1 MKRVFLIF
9 LLFPTLLFSQNIE
22 ADSSILSKTTN
33 PAYQF
38 STKKLIIPT
47 ILVSYGVLS
56 LMSDGL
62 KTLNQ
67 STRHESREH
76 ILPGAKI
83 DNYMQYA
90 PAIAVYGLNLSGV
103 KGKHNFKDRTI
114 IYATSQLIS
123 AAMVLPT
130 KQLVGE
136 ESPDGSSKTSFP
148 SGHTA
153 TAFSS
158 AHFMFREYNETNFWL
173 GISGY
178 PIAAMTGI
186 YRIFNDKHWVG
197 DVIAGAG
204 IGILSTEVAY
214 WLFPTISKWFANKK
228 NQASLVI
235 LPTYQT
241 KQFGLAII
249 KTF

>member
-136 ESPDGSSKTSFP
+136 ERPDGSSKTSFP

-158 AHFMFREYNETNFWL
+158 AHFMFREYNETNFL
-173 GISGY
+173 VGY
-178 PIAAMTGI
+178 F
-186 YRIFNDKHWVG
+186 RLFNDKHWVG

>member
-1 MKRVFLIF
+1 MKYLFLVFLVC
-9 LLFPTLLFSQNIE
+9 PTLLFSQKME
-22 ADSSILSKTTN
+22 ADSSVISQKTD
-33 PAYQF
+33 PVYQF
-38 STKKLIIPT
+38 SAKKLIIPSV
-47 ILVSYGVLS
+47 LVSYGILS
-56 LMSDGL
+56 LMSDDL
-62 KTLNQ
+62 KKLNQ
-67 STRHESREH
+67 STRYESMEH

-83 DNYMQYA
+83 DNYTQYV
-90 PAIAVYGLNLSGV
+90 PAIAVYGLNLVGV

-114 IYATSQLIS
+114 IYITSQLLS
-123 AAMVLPT
+123 AAIVLPT

-136 ESPDGSSKTSFP
+136 ERPDGSSKTSFP

-173 GISGY
+173 SISGY

-186 YRIFNDKHWVG
+186 YRVFNDKHWVG

-204 IGILSTEVAY
+204 IGILSTEMAY
-214 WLFPTISKWFANKK
+214 WLFPTISKWFTGKK
-228 NQASLVI
+228 NQSSLVI

-241 KQFGLAII
+241 KQFGLGII
-249 KTF
+249 KIF

>member
-1 MKRVFLIF
+1 
-9 LLFPTLLFSQNIE
+9 
-22 ADSSILSKTTN
+22 
-33 PAYQF
+33 
-38 STKKLIIPT
+38 
-47 ILVSYGVLS
+47 
-56 LMSDGL
+56 MSDGL

-103 KGKHNFKDRTI
+103 KGKHNFRDRTI

-136 ESPDGSSKTSFP
+136 ERPDGSSKTSFP

-197 DVIAGAG
+197 DVMTGAG

>member
-1 MKRVFLIF
+1 MKRIFLLF

-22 ADSSILSKTTN
+22 ADSSIISKTTN

-38 STKKLIIPT
+38 SAKKLIIPT

-103 KGKHNFKDRTI
+103 KGKHNFRDRTI

-136 ESPDGSSKTSFP
+136 ERPDGSSKTSFP

>member
-22 ADSSILSKTTN
+22 ADSSIISKTTN

-38 STKKLIIPT
+38 SAKKLIIPT

-103 KGKHNFKDRTI
+103 KGNHNFTDRTI

-123 AAMVLPT
+123 AAMVLPA

-136 ESPDGSSKTSFP
+136 ERPDGSSKTSFP

-197 DVIAGAG
+197 DVVAGAG
-204 IGILSTEVAY
+204 IGILSTEITY
-214 WLFPTISKWFANKK
+214 WLFPTISKWFTNKK
-228 NQASLVI
+228 NAASLVI
-235 LPTYQT
+235 VPSYQST
-241 KQFGLAII
+241 QLGLAII

>member
-136 ESPDGSSKTSFP
+136 ECPDGSSKTSFP

>member
-1 MKRVFLIF
+1 MKRIFLLF

-22 ADSSILSKTTN
+22 ADSSIISKTTN

-38 STKKLIIPT
+38 SAKKLIIPT

-103 KGKHNFKDRTI
+103 KGNHNFTDRTI

-123 AAMVLPT
+123 AAMVLPA

-136 ESPDGSSKTSFP
+136 ERPDGSSKTSFP

-158 AHFMFREYNETNFWL
+158 AHFMFREYKDSNFWL
-173 GISGY
+173 SISGY

-197 DVIAGAG
+197 DVMTGAG

>member
-67 STRHESREH
+67 STRHESKEH

-136 ESPDGSSKTSFP
+136 ERPDGSSKTSFP

>member
-1 MKRVFLIF
+1 MKKIFLSRYGLLLSTIIIYIITSFLIRLTLSIISF
-9 LLFPTLLFSQNIE
+9 HNLDGHVYNILCTFAIGLCYDITVALFITTFYNVYLLLFPTCFIGSIADRILTFFILIVTLFITYFGSVAE
-22 ADSSILSKTTN
+22 FPFWDE
-33 PAYQF
+33 F
-38 STKKLIIPT
+38 
-47 ILVSYGVLS
+47 G
-56 LMSDGL
+56 
-62 KTLNQ
+62 
-67 STRHESREH
+67 SRF
-76 ILPGAKI
+76 
-83 DNYMQYA
+83 NF
-90 PAIAVYGLNLSGV
+90 IAVDYLIYTYEVIENIKESYPLPLLIGGLL
-103 KGKHNFKDRTI
+103 
-114 IYATSQLIS
+114 L
-123 AAMVLPT
+123 
-130 KQLVGE
+130 LV
-136 ESPDGSSKTSFP
+136 
-148 SGHTA
+148 
-153 TAFSS
+153 AFSS

>member
-136 ESPDGSSKTSFP
+136 ERPDGSSKTSFP
-148 SGHTA
+148 SGRTYGNGFFIS
-153 TAFSS
+153 TF
-158 AHFMFREYNETNFWL
+158 YVQ
-173 GISGY
+173 GI
-178 PIAAMTGI
+178 
-186 YRIFNDKHWVG
+186 
-197 DVIAGAG
+197 
-204 IGILSTEVAY
+204 
-214 WLFPTISKWFANKK
+214 
-228 NQASLVI
+228 
-235 LPTYQT
+235 
-241 KQFGLAII
+241 
-249 KTF
+249 

>member
-103 KGKHNFKDRTI
+103 KGKHNFRDRTI

-136 ESPDGSSKTSFP
+136 ERPDGSSKTSFP

-153 TAFSS
+153 TAFLS

>member
-136 ESPDGSSKTSFP
+136 ERPDGSSKTSFP

-214 WLFPTISKWFANKK
+214 WLFPTISKWFVNKK

>member
-103 KGKHNFKDRTI
+103 KGKHNFRDRTI

-136 ESPDGSSKTSFP
+136 ERPDGSSKTSFP

-197 DVIAGAG
+197 DVMTGAG

>member
-38 STKKLIIPT
+38 STMKLIIPT

-136 ESPDGSSKTSFP
+136 ERPDGSSKTSFP

>member
-103 KGKHNFKDRTI
+103 KGKHNFRDRTI

-136 ESPDGSSKTSFP
+136 ERPDGSSKTSFP

-178 PIAAMTGI
+178 PTAAMTGI

-197 DVIAGAG
+197 DVMTGAG

>member
-1 MKRVFLIF
+1 
-9 LLFPTLLFSQNIE
+9 LLFSQNIE

-136 ESPDGSSKTSFP
+136 ERPDGSSKTSFP

>member
-103 KGKHNFKDRTI
+103 KGKHNFRDRTI

-136 ESPDGSSKTSFP
+136 ERPDGSSKTSFP

>member
-136 ESPDGSSKTSFP
+136 ERPDGSSKTSFP

-197 DVIAGAG
+197 DVMTGAG

>member
-1 MKRVFLIF
+1 MKRILLLF

-22 ADSSILSKTTN
+22 ANSSIISKTTN

-103 KGKHNFKDRTI
+103 KGKHNFRDRTI

-136 ESPDGSSKTSFP
+136 ERPDGSSKTSFP